1 VANLTRRSLVVA
13 VLIGAVG
20 TMAAVLSGAFT
31 RATAARQLTFVVPP
45 QQAVRLDP
53 VPPAEIESPTAPV
66 SDAVTGDAG
75 AQQLRV
81 DLDLLSAKLGGLNQD
96 ALTTFEPIMQV
107 RNTGSVAVTTVEV
120 QATVE
125 GTDRPDAHA
134 RAIALRL
141 GQGWVTAAHNDVVLL
156 RDPTAPILPGERV
169 PLSMAVDL
177 RPPVLPELDPGVS
190 YRFTLTVGTSQ
201 L

>member
-1 VANLTRRSLVVA
+1 MASLTRRSLLVA
-13 VLIGAVG
+13 VLVGAVG

-31 RATAARQLTFVVPP
+31 RATAARQITFVVPP

-53 VPPAEIESPTAPV
+53 VPPAEVDSPTAPV
-66 SDAVTGDAG
+66 SDVVTGDAG

-81 DLDLLSAKLGGLNQD
+81 DLDLLMGTLGGLNQD

-107 RNTGSVAVTTVEV
+107 RNTGSAAVTSVEV
-120 QATVE
+120 QTTVA
-125 GTDRPDAHA
+125 GTDRPNVHA
-134 RAIALRL
+134 RAIALRM
-141 GQGWVTAAHNDVVLL
+141 GQGWVTAAHNDVVSL
-156 RDPTAPILPGERV
+156 RDATVPVLPGERV
-169 PLSMAVDL
+169 PVSIAVDL
-177 RPPVLPELDPGVS
+177 RPSVLPELEPGVS

>member
-1 VANLTRRSLVVA
+1 MANLTRRSLLVA
-13 VLIGAVG
+13 VLVGAVG

-66 SDAVTGDAG
+66 SDVVTGDAG
-75 AQQLRV
+75 GQQLRV
-81 DLDLLSAKLGGLNQD
+81 DLDQLSRKLGGLNQD
-96 ALTTFEPIMQV
+96 ALTTFEPIMHV
-107 RNTGSVAVTTVEV
+107 GNTGSVAVTTVEV

-125 GTDRPDAHA
+125 GTDRPGAHA
-134 RAIALRL
+134 RAVALRL
-141 GQGWVTAAHNDVVLL
+141 GQGWVTAAHNDVVSL
-156 RDPTAPILPGERV
+156 RDATVPILPGERV
-169 PLSMAVDL
+169 PLSIAVDL
-177 RPPVLPELDPGVS
+177 RSSMLPELDPGVS
-190 YRFTLTVGTSQ
+190 YRFTLTVGTDR